1 MDAADHS
8 DFAFDSLIAIT
19 IAATADDAVD
29 VLDVDDVDV
38 DDDDDDCTP
47 DTEPPWRMLII
58 RS

>member
-19 IAATADDAVD
+19 IAATA
-29 VLDVDDVDV
+29 VDDVDAN
-38 DDDDDDCTP
+38 DDDDCTP

-58 RS
+58 RL

>member
-19 IAATADDAVD
+19 IAATADD
-29 VLDVDDVDV
+29 VLDVDV
-38 DDDDDDCTP
+38 DDVAANDDDD
-47 DTEPPWRMLII
+47 EPPWRMLII

>member
-29 VLDVDDVDV
+29 VLDVDAN
-38 DDDDDDCTP
+38 DDDDDCTP

>member
-19 IAATADDAVD
+19 IAATADDVDAV
-29 VLDVDDVDV
+29 DVDDVDAN
-38 DDDDDDCTP
+38 DDDDCTP